1 MDKPMALPRRENA
14 MIGFRPARSEIWGHR
29 KSPKSIPRGY
39 ADVSAPKLGPTSRL
53 KWVPSSGV
61 MGPAMVKPSRL
72 RNAADSTATTPTG
85 IRSACGDEFAAA
97 APPPPGATLRSKTFL
112 ERDGC

>member
-61 MGPAMVKPSRL
+61 MGPAMVL
-72 RNAADSTATTPTG
+72 GAFTATKEAVASGFSTSWKDSF
-85 IRSACGDEFAAA
+85 RENSKEACNAVSPVG
-97 APPPPGATLRSKTFL
+97 GYLLKTHVL
-112 ERDGC
+112 G